1 MSDGQTGGHSEAEAQ
16 HLASMAGFV
25 DHAVEL
31 ATQRIAPQT
40 AARIA
45 GLAGHFDAAVAGL
58 PPAPLTVVIYHLS
71 LPEQHRHISYID
83 IQADQ
88 GAIDYTGVLK
98 HTFAMAR
105 GFNPDCRILY
115 ITGTNDDTA
124 FVPPDVTVVRLP
136 LDPGALMYERVVAVN
151 AYLASAAFTGPTAFL
166 DSDAFANAPLARVFD
181 LAFDVAVTYRDA
193 RGLMPLNE
201 GVIFAAKREGG
212 GAVRFFR
219 RYLGTYEAL
228 CDSPK
233 VQQVYGDIKRWR
245 GGQLSLN
252 GAAIAIGTLSD
263 LDRRD
268 IDGARLRYLNCDD
281 FNFFIRDAGQYS
293 KGLLKRKYVLH
304 LKGPSKASVATAAQF
319 QIAWLEEWRKAGA
332 NLFAPILAAQL
343 KGAAPSPATAGPA
356 TPDPATPD
364 PGQSRQK
371 ADPAMSEQKPGTPP
385 AGGGYIKPM
394 FAFIN
399 KEYNR
404 APFDSNETRQK
415 FAGHLNVVADIV
427 QANRP
432 GSGAVAVDDMLLWF
446 RNAGFLQQEDFIRA
460 VGSYATD
467 QTLRARIWR
476 IYTLCW
482 AAKSCLGLSGD
493 FMDVGCYDGRTVEI
507 MRRYC
512 DFSRDTQPDR
522 TWYLYDI
529 FDAPPDEARKSG
541 HGPELFDKVSAT
553 FAPFGNIRVIRGAVP
568 DSFAQGL
575 PEKVAF
581 AQLDLNVAAPE
592 LAALEILHGRMVSGG
607 MIVFDDFG
615 FRRYRD
621 SHDAEMAFFR
631 ARGEV
636 IFESPTGQGIYI
648 KR

>member
-1 MSDGQTGGHSEAEAQ
+1 MTEHTAAEQQ
-16 HLASMAGFV
+16 HLASMAGFI
-25 DHAVEL
+25 DHAAAL
-31 ATQRIAPQT
+31 ATQNIAPET
-40 AARIA
+40 EARIID
-45 GLAGHFDAAVAGL
+45 LAKRFDAAVAGQ
-58 PPAPLTVVIYHLS
+58 PAAPLTVVIYHLS
-71 LPEQHRHISYID
+71 LPEQHRRIDYID

-88 GAIDYTGVLK
+88 GAIDYTGVLQ

-115 ITGTNDDTA
+115 VTGMADDTG
-124 FVPPDVTVVRLP
+124 FVPAGVTVVRLP
-136 LDPGALMYERVVAVN
+136 LDPGGLMYERVVAVN
-151 AYLASAAFTGPTAFL
+151 AYLASAAFTGSTAFL
-166 DSDAFANAPLARVFD
+166 DSDAYANAPLEKVFD
-181 LAFDVAVTYRDA
+181 LTFDVAVTYRDA

-201 GVIFAAKREGG
+201 GVIFAAKRETG
-212 GAVRFFR
+212 GAQRFFR

-228 CDSPK
+228 CDSPMVK
-233 VQQVYGDIKRWR
+233 EVYGNIKRWR

-252 GAAIAIGTLSD
+252 GAAIAIGNISD
-263 LDRRD
+263 LDRRE
-268 IDGARLRYLNCDD
+268 IDGALVRYLNCDD
-281 FNFFIRDAGQYS
+281 YNFFIRDAGQYS

-304 LKGPSKASVATAAQF
+304 LKGPSKASVGTAAEF
-319 QIAWLEEWRKAGA
+319 QIPWLAEWRKNGA

-343 KGAAPSPATAGPA
+343 KAAAPNPKVEAAKSDA
-356 TPDPATPD
+356 TP
-364 PGQSRQK
+364 
-371 ADPAMSEQKPGTPP
+371 
-385 AGGGYIKPM
+385 GGYVKPM

-404 APFDSNETRQK
+404 PPFDSGETRQK

-432 GSGAVAVDDMLLWF
+432 GSGAVAVDDMLVWF
-446 RNAGFLQQEDFIRA
+446 RNAGFLQQDDFIRA

-482 AAKSCLGLSGD
+482 AAKSCLGLPGD

-507 MRRYC
+507 MQRYC
-512 DFSRDTQPDR
+512 GFSRDTQPAK
-522 TWYLYDI
+522 TWFLYDI
-529 FDAPPDEARKSG
+529 FDAPPDEARKAG
-541 HGPELFDKVSAT
+541 HGPDLFGKVSDT
-553 FAPFGNIRVIRGAVP
+553 FAAFGNFRVIKGAVP

-575 PEKVAF
+575 PDKVAF

-592 LAALEILHGRMVSGG
+592 LAALEIIHERMVPGG

-615 FRRYRD
+615 FKRYRD

-636 IFESPTGQGIYI
+636 IFESPTGQGLYI